1 MSSPFVVGLSRL
13 VLDSTAVFID
23 GSNVD
28 AVAPLMG
35 VNLLFLVR
43 GARTCRHVGAGWGWV
58 RCAHT
63 STAAVVLVLPSAAR
77 TLPDLGDTPWGT
89 CTARPAAAQVHAEEL
104 PVAVVLCSHGV
115 GCTGER
121 VCEVAVVWRRGGLP

>member
-1 MSSPFVVGLSRL
+1 M
-13 VLDSTAVFID
+13 LDSTAVFID

-43 GARTCRHVGAGWGWV
+43 GVRTCRHVVAGWEWV
-58 RCAHT
+58 RCAHP
-63 STAAVVLVLPSAAR
+63 SVVAAVLVLPSAAR
-77 TLPDLGDTPWGT
+77 ALPYVGDTPWGT
-89 CTARPAAAQVHAEEL
+89 CTARPAAAQVHAQEL
-104 PVAVVLCSHGV
+104 AVAVVLCSHGA

-121 VCEVAVVWRRGGLP
+121 ACEVAVVWRRGGLP